1 MPTGPLATRE
11 LEADQ
16 LVSEM
21 IADGARSGQLLALVL
36 DEAGLAVA
44 EPARAWSCRTSGP
57 AQTAQIVAELER
69 SLSPRWIW
77 WSADRTA
84 TPLVR
89 HDVRVAACWDLAAV
103 HRVVHGG
110 SRAEPATVWAG
121 ASGLGLEAV
130 PLPTAESRDQGD
142 QLDLLGFGQS
152 EDEGPTVDTWPL
164 RRDGHLHPGC
174 FAEATEAADPA
185 ALAALAALAAQVQE
199 RQLEQL
205 STAYS
210 EHLADP
216 TRRTAFGDPRT
227 TARSESAAA
236 LLCVE
241 LSQDGLPIDR
251 AEAERLIGDIIGPRP
266 GNDAGRIAE
275 RQRRDS
281 VVLQHVP
288 GVRADLRNPAQV
300 RDLLRQVGIDVSDTR
315 SWRLEP
321 FRGLHP
327 VVEPLLA
334 WRKAERIETTY
345 GYTWL
350 DRDVGADGRLRG
362 SWQASDG
369 AAGRMT
375 AQSGLHNLPVELRS
389 AVAAEPG
396 MVFVRADLGQIEPR
410 VLAAVSADPGL
421 VAATLDDDLYQPV
434 ASQLRV
440 ERPVAK
446 IAVLAAMY
454 GQTSGAAGQA
464 LRRMEV
470 TYPRAL
476 AALQAAEAA
485 GRSGRPITTYGG
497 RHVPVWTIDP
507 AVADLR
513 SAESGRGRFTRN
525 ALIQGAAAELF
536 KAWAAA
542 TRLALRETGAQ
553 IVLCLHDELLVHAPV
568 ETADRSA
575 EIVATTLESTARHW
589 FPGSAARFVV
599 DLRIVARWSEAKD

>member
-1 MPTGPLATRE
+1 MT
-11 LEADQ
+11 
-16 LVSEM
+16 
-21 IADGARSGQLLALVL
+21 
-36 DEAGLAVA
+36 AGLAVA
-44 EPARAWSCRTSGP
+44 EPARAWSCRTAGP

-121 ASGLGLEAV
+121 ASGLDLEAV
-130 PLPTAESRDQGD
+130 PLPTAASRDLGD
-142 QLDLLGFGQS
+142 QLDLLGRLDSPRTTVRPWTPGRCAATATCTRAAS
-152 EDEGPTVDTWPL
+152 RRPTRPRPRWRV
-164 RRDGHLHPGC
+164 
-174 FAEATEAADPA
+174 
-185 ALAALAALAAQVQE
+185 LAALAAQVQE

-205 STAYS
+205 STACS

-266 GNDAGRIAE
+266 ADDAGRIAGAAAS
-275 RQRRDS
+275 RFRCAATCSGPSAPTSATRPRS
-281 VVLQHVP
+281 ATCC
-288 GVRADLRNPAQV
+288 GRSASTSA
-300 RDLLRQVGIDVSDTR
+300 DTR

-350 DRDVGADGRLRG
+350 DRDVGPDGRLRG

-525 ALIQGAAAELF
+525 AADPGRGRRAVQGLGGGDPPGAA
-536 KAWAAA
+536 
-542 TRLALRETGAQ
+542 RDRR
-553 IVLCLHDELLVHAPV
+553 
-568 ETADRSA
+568 ADRA
-575 EIVATTLESTARHW
+575 LPARRAARPCARRDRRALGRDRGRRRW
-589 FPGSAARFVV
+589 NRLRGTGFRAVPPGSSSTCGSS
-599 DLRIVARWSEAKD
+599 ARWSEAKD